1 MAGTRVVL
9 LGAVGALLAVFVPPA
24 AGADAA
30 TTTAVRLRLGYLS
43 WVRASWTIAVS
54 DCPSCSAPQRSSGSF
69 RTLAGRAVVRRL
81 GAATVVDLGGR
92 SRRSRLTCAGP
103 DLSAAPLPSAPR
115 VLRLEVTTRGRRV
128 VFRWALPSCDPDID
142 QPVAAALLPATSRSR
157 AYLRRGTAYLRLRGR
172 RSFDL
177 APDVPDAPPEL
188 GPAPGHWT
196 GTLTWSLTARLTR
209 CRTVA
214 GRRRCAF

>member
-1 MAGTRVVL
+1 
-9 LGAVGALLAVFVPPA
+9 
-24 AGADAA
+24 
-30 TTTAVRLRLGYLS
+30 
-43 WVRASWTIAVS
+43 
-54 DCPSCSAPQRSSGSF
+54 
-69 RTLAGRAVVRRL
+69 
-81 GAATVVDLGGR
+81 
-92 SRRSRLTCAGP
+92 
-103 DLSAAPLPSAPR
+103 
-115 VLRLEVTTRGRRV
+115 V